1 MPLIVDTIDL
11 SDSIPVESFS
21 LPILRPGTKTPTGW
35 VIELAGPQHP
45 NSIAVAS
52 EGGEDLIKEEF
63 AIKVANASGQ
73 KYEPAAETLQ
83 ARRRKSVN
91 RVCRRILSW
100 SPNPTFKNVQAD
112 PIEFSLS
119 AATDLF
125 LRPDMAAFFIQVVGY
140 INGERAFIPP
150 SDPV

>member
-1 MPLIVDTIDL
+1 MPPTDTIDL
-11 SDSIPVESFS
+11 SDTIPVESFS
-21 LPILRPGTKTPTGW
+21 LPIMRPGTKTPTGW

-73 KYEPAAETLQ
+73 RYEPTSETLQ
-83 ARRRKSVN
+83 ARRRKSVG
-91 RVCRRILSW
+91 RVCRRIIGW
-100 SPNPTFKNVQAD
+100 SPNPTFKNVQAE
-112 PIEFSLS
+112 PIEFSVS

-125 LRPDMAAFFIQVVGY
+125 LRPDMGAFFIQLVNY
-140 INGERAFIPP
+140 INGEKAFIPP